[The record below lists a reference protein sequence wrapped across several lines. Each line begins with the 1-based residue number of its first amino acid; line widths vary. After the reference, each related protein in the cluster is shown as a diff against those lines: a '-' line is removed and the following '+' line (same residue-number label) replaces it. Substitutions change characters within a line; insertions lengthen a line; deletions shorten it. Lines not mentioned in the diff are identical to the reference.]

1 MRGQTI
7 PTRSPLGQR
16 AYRQICVFSVVAGA
30 SGALSLIG
38 FGKGVGAP
46 FDSTVLAHQVS
57 PFAAAWPWLATAVI
71 FASIC
76 ALSYAAADYIGRQNA
91 LDEESRLRV
100 RTLDHIFAIGHLP
113 RTGAGADSAKTT
125 STGALVSTLVDG
137 SERVSKY
144 EFTFLPQAISALI
157 TPLVVLVLA
166 AIFIDPLSALELAA
180 GVAVAIGASLAV
192 SRLTRGSAAGS
203 RRQRSALAA
212 QYLDAVQ
219 GLSTLVLA
227 RAGERYAQRLAQR
240 GEANRRALMGLLAGN
255 QLVILATDLF
265 TSVFIL
271 LASIAIAAAGLD
283 SGRLDAG
290 DALALAL
297 VALVLLDPLNHV
309 GAFFYV
315 GMGGRASQKAIR
327 NILATPTPASTAP
340 APVPAKASSYQQEE
354 VDTAAIFLRD
364 VSVGWGDKDVLKNV
378 NLRVE
383 LGEHIGIVGRSG
395 AGKSTLMAL
404 LAGHLLP
411 REGYGRLGPIR
422 LRPANMSRVQRSS
435 ALVSQRSWLF
445 GDTVAQNLRLAK
457 PEATTEELW
466 RALEVAQL
474 DTEIRAL
481 PKGLETMLGDSGMGL
496 SGGQAQRLAIARA
509 VLADRPILLLDEPT
523 SQVDLASEAAITK
536 ALENLGANRTV
547 VTISHRPAALIH
559 TDRIFKVSKGKL
571 HELTPRKPKAKPTGP
586 AQPTKAQA
594 DQLLAAKVS
603 GDAMTTP
610 LTSALASLAQMQK
623 PTKTK
628 KNSAKK
634 PTAMDANS
642 AHSSSGED
650 D

>member
-1 MRGQTI
+1 M
-7 PTRSPLGQR
+7 
-16 AYRQICVFSVVAGA
+16 AGA

-46 FDSTVLAHQVS
+46 FDSTVLAHQIS
-57 PFAAAWPWLATAVI
+57 PFSAAWPWLATAVI

-76 ALSYAAADYIGRQNA
+76 ALSYAAADYIGRQSA

-166 AIFIDPLSALELAA
+166 AIFIDPLSALELTLGIAI
-180 GVAVAIGASLAV
+180 AIGGSVGV

-227 RAGERYAQRLAQR
+227 RAGERYAQRLGQR
-240 GEANRRALMGLLAGN
+240 GEANRRALMRLLAGN

-271 LASIAIAAAGLD
+271 LASVAIAASGLK

-327 NILATPTPASTAP
+327 NILATPTPASAAP
-340 APVPAKASSYQQEE
+340 TPVPAKSSYQPED

-571 HELTPRKPKAKPTGP
+571 HELTPRKPTAKPTGP

>member
-1 MRGQTI
+1 M
-7 PTRSPLGQR
+7 
-16 AYRQICVFSVVAGA
+16 AGA

-46 FDSTVLAHQVS
+46 FNSTVLAHQIS
-57 PFAAAWPWLATAVI
+57 PFSAAWPWLATAVI

-76 ALSYAAADYIGRQNA
+76 ALSYAAADYIGRQSA

-203 RRQRSALAA
+203 RRQRSSLAA

-240 GEANRRALMGLLAGN
+240 GEANRRALMRLLAGN

-271 LASIAIAAAGLD
+271 LASIAIAAAGLK

-340 APVPAKASSYQQEE
+340 APVPAKSSYQPEE

>member
-240 GEANRRALMGLLAGN
+240 GEANRRALMRLLAGN

-327 NILATPTPASTAP
+327 NILATPTPASAAP
-340 APVPAKASSYQQEE
+340 APVPAKSSYQPEE

>member
-180 GVAVAIGASLAV
+180 SVAVAIGASLAV

-240 GEANRRALMGLLAGN
+240 GEANRRALMRLLAGN

-271 LASIAIAAAGLD
+271 MASVAIAASGLK

-327 NILATPTPASTAP
+327 NILATPTPASAAP
-340 APVPAKASSYQQEE
+340 APVPAKSSYQPEE

>member
-240 GEANRRALMGLLAGN
+240 GEANRRALMRLLAGN

-395 AGKSTLMAL
+395 AGKSTLIAL

>member
-1 MRGQTI
+1 M
-7 PTRSPLGQR
+7 
-16 AYRQICVFSVVAGA
+16 AGA

-46 FDSTVLAHQVS
+46 FNSTVLAHQIS
-57 PFAAAWPWLATAVI
+57 PFSAAWPWLATAVI

-76 ALSYAAADYIGRQNA
+76 ALSYAVADYIGRQSA

-125 STGALVSTLVDG
+125 ASGALVSTLVDG

-144 EFTFLPQAISALI
+144 EFTFLPQALSALI

-166 AIFIDPLSALELAA
+166 AIFIDPLSALELTL
-180 GVAVAIGASLAV
+180 GIAVAIGGSIGV

-227 RAGERYAQRLAQR
+227 RAGERYAQRLGQR
-240 GEANRRALMGLLAGN
+240 GEANRRALMRLLAGN

-327 NILATPTPASTAP
+327 NILATPTPARAAP
-340 APVPAKASSYQQEE
+340 PPVPAKSSYQPEE

-547 VTISHRPAALIH
+547 VTISHRPVALIH

>member
-1 MRGQTI
+1 M
-7 PTRSPLGQR
+7 
-16 AYRQICVFSVVAGA
+16 AGA

-46 FDSTVLAHQVS
+46 FNSTVLAHQIS
-57 PFAAAWPWLATAVI
+57 PFSAAWPWLATAVI

-76 ALSYAAADYIGRQNA
+76 ALSYAAADYIGRQSA

-166 AIFIDPLSALELAA
+166 AIFIDPLSALELTLGIAI
-180 GVAVAIGASLAV
+180 AIGGSIGV

-203 RRQRSALAA
+203 RKQRSALAA

-227 RAGERYAQRLAQR
+227 RAGERYAQRLGQR
-240 GEANRRALMGLLAGN
+240 GEANRRALMRLLAGN

-271 LASIAIAAAGLD
+271 LASVAIAASGLK

-327 NILATPTPASTAP
+327 NILATPTPASAAP
-340 APVPAKASSYQQEE
+340 APVPAKSSYQPEE

-364 VSVGWGDKDVLKNV
+364 VSVGWGNKDVLKNV

-623 PTKTK
+623 TTKTK
-628 KNSAKK
+628 KNSAQK
-634 PTAMDANS
+634 PTAIDASS
-642 AHSSSGED
+642 AHSASGED

>member
-1 MRGQTI
+1 M
-7 PTRSPLGQR
+7 
-16 AYRQICVFSVVAGA
+16 AGA

-166 AIFIDPLSALELAA
+166 AIFIDPLSALELTL
-180 GVAVAIGASLAV
+180 GIAVAIGASLGV

-203 RRQRSALAA
+203 RKQRSALAA

-227 RAGERYAQRLAQR
+227 RAGERYAQRLGQR
-240 GEANRRALMGLLAGN
+240 GEANRRALMRLLAGN

-271 LASIAIAAAGLD
+271 MASVAIAASGLK

-327 NILATPTPASTAP
+327 NILATPTPASAAP
-340 APVPAKASSYQQEE
+340 APVPTKSSYQPEE

-623 PTKTK
+623 TTKTK
-628 KNSAKK
+628 KNSAQK
-634 PTAMDANS
+634 PTAIDASS
-642 AHSSSGED
+642 AHSASGED

>member
-1 MRGQTI
+1 M
-7 PTRSPLGQR
+7 
-16 AYRQICVFSVVAGA
+16 AGA

-166 AIFIDPLSALELAA
+166 AIFIDPLSALELTL
-180 GVAVAIGASLAV
+180 GIAVAIGASLGV

-203 RRQRSALAA
+203 RKQRSALAA

-227 RAGERYAQRLAQR
+227 RAGERYAQRLGQR
-240 GEANRRALMGLLAGN
+240 GEANRRALMRLLAGN

-327 NILATPTPASTAP
+327 NILATPTPASAAP
-340 APVPAKASSYQQEE
+340 TPVPAKSSYQPEE

-547 VTISHRPAALIH
+547 VTISHRPVALIH